1 MSALAPL
8 APWANR
14 IVDHGEEP
22 PESLLPNPANWRL
35 HGAAQRGALADVL
48 GEVGLVQ
55 SVIVNRTSGHLIDG
69 HLRVE
74 LAIAKGQPAVP
85 VVYVDLSEEEERII
99 LASLDPIGAMADAD
113 RDRLSE
119 LLGAIENED
128 LAELLDAVA
137 RANRIALDLGN
148 AGLTDP
154 DEVPEPPQ
162 EPVSKPGDLWT
173 LGKHRLLCGDSTNAD
188 DVQRLMAGKR
198 ASLMAT
204 DPPYLVDYDGG
215 NHPPT
220 VANGGLA
227 PTVADTWAPGM
238 GNKSKWKADPDAG
251 TKHWD
256 AYIDQD
262 HSVAFY
268 VEFLRAA
275 VENALAKEAAIYQC
289 FGAMRS
295 EVLFAAWRTAGLL
308 PHQMLVWHKSRAVLT
323 HCDYLWDY
331 EPLMY
336 GWVQGSRP
344 PSSLRPPANTQA
356 VWEIASGGDEEGVA
370 GTHPT
375 IKPVE
380 LIRRPILY
388 HTHPGGLIYEP
399 FSGSGTALIAAE
411 DTGRVCYAIEQ
422 SPAFVD
428 VAVAR
433 WEAFTGKKATLAK
446 AKQGGPNG

>member
-1 MSALAPL
+1 MSASA
-8 APWANR
+8 AITPWANR
-14 IVDHGEEP
+14 IVDHGEES
-22 PESLLPNPANWRL
+22 PESLLPNPANWRQ
-35 HGAAQRGALADVL
+35 HGATQRGALSDVL

-55 SVIVNRTSGHLIDG
+55 GVIVNRTTGHVVDG

-85 VVYVDLSEEEERII
+85 VVYVELSEEEEHII
-99 LASLDPIGAMADAD
+99 LASLDPIGTMADAD
-113 RDRLSE
+113 RERLGD
-119 LLGAIENED
+119 LLSHIENEN

-137 RANRIALDLGN
+137 RANRIALDLGD

-154 DEVPEPPQ
+154 DEVPEPPE
-162 EPVSKPGDLWT
+162 EPISKPGDLWT
-173 LGKHRLLCGDSTNAD
+173 LGKHRLLCGDSTGAD

-204 DPPYLVDYDGG
+204 DPPYLVSYDGG

-227 PTVADTWAPGM
+227 PTAADKWAPGM

-256 AYIDQD
+256 AYIDHE

-268 VEFLRAA
+268 VEFLKTAI
-275 VENALAKEAAIYQC
+275 ENALAEEAAIYQC

-295 EVLFAAWRTAGLL
+295 DVVFAAWRTAGLL
-308 PHQMLVWHKSRAVLT
+308 PHQMLIWHKSRAVLT
-323 HCDYLWDY
+323 HCDFLWDY

-356 VWEIASGGDEEGVA
+356 VWEIASQIEDTPGSI
-370 GTHPT
+370 HPT
-375 IKPVE
+375 MKPVE

-388 HTHPGGLIYEP
+388 HTRPGELIYEP

-411 DTGRVCYAIEQ
+411 DTGRVCYAMEQ
-422 SPAFVD
+422 SPQFVD